1 MQTRYFN
8 KFISILLIQFI
19 GVVIFMFT
27 GCYSES
33 DYSGVGKL
41 TDNGPSAATDRYI
54 LDLGTVDLSK
64 IGTTTYRIANLPAAN
79 FVAGIDFSVESIN
92 QEIISNNNLNT
103 SVSISLADSNGEEIF
118 NKNGRLANWSWA
130 RKRIEPTKAFIYGSG
145 SGLEQTYFDPKPHAE
160 YVLKFTVLKIDSTH
174 IKHEATLK
182 LKSGGWK

>member
-1 MQTRYFN
+1 MQKLYFN
-8 KFISILLIQFI
+8 KFISVLLIQFI

-64 IGTTTYRIANLPAAN
+64 PGTTTYRIANLPATN
-79 FVAGIDFSVESIN
+79 FVAGIDFSVESTN

-103 SVSISLADSNGEEIF
+103 IVSISLTDSNGNEIF
-118 NKNGRLANWSWA
+118 NNNGKLATWTWS
-130 RKRIEPTKAFIYGSG
+130 KKSIEPTKAFIYGSG
-145 SGLEQTYFDPKPHAE
+145 SGLEQTYFDPKPHDT
-160 YVLKFTVLKIDSTH
+160 YVLKFTVLAIDSTH